1 MASADHALVNI
12 VHFNDVY
19 HIGERK
25 KEPVGG
31 VARFATLIKS
41 VLAETEAEGLP
52 KPLILFSG
60 DALSPSALS
69 LVTRGAHMVKA
80 LNRLG
85 VVASVLGNHDL
96 DDGIANFEL
105 RASESDFPW
114 LATNVDYVPKEDLD
128 AEGADAAA
136 AVGAGGEKA
145 EDPTDLA
152 LPQGMVRSLTASHGH
167 AEDESCTA
175 CDDTTMPGCR
185 RFAVLTYGTV
195 RVGLI
200 GLIEDSWL
208 ETLSHVDPEDL
219 VYEDFI
225 TSARWWSA
233 KLRSEHACDVVVALT
248 HMRLPNDLRLGSAAA
263 SLGVD
268 LVLGGHDH
276 FYSSQEVAAGLYPPG
291 AAVPGEPSK
300 AREGSGPS
308 SEGGALVVKSGTDFQ
323 SLTKI
328 SLTVQCAPVPD
339 AGGLPESGLPVAAA
353 PAPVAVPRPVK
364 AFHWVRR
371 DATSAVEPDPEALEL
386 VERLSEAMVDAGKQV
401 LGHVDVDL
409 DGRFDSV
416 RTDESNLGNLVADLM
431 RRTARSDCAIIN
443 GGNFRSDMIHSAG
456 PFSMADLLKIL
467 PYPAEVPTV
476 RVSGVALLEALEN
489 GVSKWPEREG
499 RFPQVSGIRFQFNGS
514 KEPGSRVV
522 EGSVWVG
529 VGDAAR
535 PLDPTRRY
543 SLATTDYASLGNDGF
558 VSISPTTDRG
568 KELGSEWLVD
578 LTRAPVLPS
587 ILRSHLEIVDA
598 INKEQA
604 RFSDRAIERWRVKLL
619 RLAGK
624 HSVGSVCSG
633 AHHHHSRVSSGQHI
647 RMPRLAHGAA
657 AKPAGTA
664 KPAEAAKP
672 GGTAKPAGA
681 VAGAGGAAAARGGK
695 PAAAAASRGSAS
707 PATSPATPAAGSTGP
722 YPAGDAR
729 NDPDLCLV
737 QEPRPPALSRM
748 SSAPLE
754 STGTRLI
761 DFAQP
766 TALPAPGSP
775 KPLVFIAP
783 QVEGRVVRVRK

>member
-1 MASADHALVNI
+1 M
-12 VHFNDVY
+12 Y

-31 VARFATLIKS
+31 VARFATLIKT
-41 VLAETEAEGLP
+41 VVAETAAAGMP

-114 LATNVDYVPKEDLD
+114 LATNVDYVPKEDLV
-128 AEGADAAA
+128 AGAADAAA
-136 AVGAGGEKA
+136 AAAAGGA
-145 EDPTDLA
+145 QDADPEDMA
-152 LPQGMVRSLTASHGH
+152 LPQGMVRSLTASAGH
-167 AEDESCTA
+167 AEDQS
-175 CDDTTMPGCR
+175 CDDIDEQTMPGCR
-185 RFAVLTYGTV
+185 RFAVVTYGTV

-225 TSARWWSA
+225 TSARWWST
-233 KLRSEHACDVVVALT
+233 KLRTQHGCDLVVALT
-248 HMRLPNDLRLGSAAA
+248 HMRLPNDLRLGSAA
-263 SLGVD
+263 SGLGVD

-276 FYSSQEVAAGLYPPG
+276 FYSSQEVPAGHYPPG

-308 SEGGALVVKSGTDFQ
+308 SEGAALVVKSGTDFQ

-328 SLTVQCAPVPD
+328 TLTVQRAPTPD
-339 AGGLPESGLPVAAA
+339 MDSLMAGELPTGA
-353 PAPVAVPRPVK
+353 PPRPVK
-364 AFHWVRR
+364 AFTWARR
-371 DATSAVEPDPEALEL
+371 DTLSTIEPDPEALAL
-386 VERLSEAMVDAGKQV
+386 VEQLSEAMTDAGRQV

-409 DGRFDSV
+409 DGRFDTV
-416 RTDESNLGNLVADLM
+416 RTRESNLGNLVADLM
-431 RRTARSDCAIIN
+431 RRTARSDCALVN

-456 PFSMADLLKIL
+456 VFSMADLLKIL

-476 RVSGVALLEALEN
+476 RVSGAALLEALEN

-499 RFPQVSGIRFQFNGS
+499 RFPQVSGIRFAFDGS
-514 KEPGSRVV
+514 KAPGARVVPGSVF
-522 EGSVWVG
+522 VG

-535 PLDPTRRY
+535 PLDLDRRY
-543 SLATTDYASLGNDGF
+543 SLATTDYTSLGNDGF
-558 VSISPTTDRG
+558 VAISPATDRG
-568 KELGSEWLVD
+568 KELGSEWMVD

-587 ILRSHLEIVDA
+587 IMRSHLEIVDA

-619 RLAGK
+619 HLAGK

-633 AHHHHSRVSSGQHI
+633 AHHHHTRVSSGQHI
-647 RMPRLAHGAA
+647 RMPRLGHDVDSSPVPSPGGG
-657 AKPAGTA
+657 AKPKGAH
-664 KPAEAAKP
+664 
-672 GGTAKPAGA
+672 A
-681 VAGAGGAAAARGGK
+681 VAT
-695 PAAAAASRGSAS
+695 AAAAATTMKSSSAREAS
-707 PATSPATPAAGSTGP
+707 PLPGTPAATSAASGSGA
-722 YPAGDAR
+722 YPAGDVR
-729 NDPDLCLV
+729 NDPDLDML
-737 QEPRPPALSRM
+737 QTSRPPALSRM

-754 STGTRLI
+754 TTGTRLI
-761 DFAQP
+761 DFATP
-766 TALPAPGSP
+766 SAAPAPGSP

-783 QVEGRVVRVRK
+783 QVEGRVMRVRA

>member
-328 SLTVQCAPVPD
+328 SLTVQCAPAPD

-467 PYPAEVPTV
+467 PYPPRCPPCA
-476 RVSGVALLEALEN
+476 
-489 GVSKWPEREG
+489 
-499 RFPQVSGIRFQFNGS
+499 
-514 KEPGSRVV
+514 
-522 EGSVWVG
+522 
-529 VGDAAR
+529 
-535 PLDPTRRY
+535 
-543 SLATTDYASLGNDGF
+543 LATTDYASLGNDGF

-604 RFSDRAIERWRVKLL
+604 RFSDRAIERWR
-619 RLAGK
+619 
-624 HSVGSVCSG
+624 
-633 AHHHHSRVSSGQHI
+633 
-647 RMPRLAHGAA
+647 
-657 AKPAGTA
+657 
-664 KPAEAAKP
+664 
-672 GGTAKPAGA
+672 
-681 VAGAGGAAAARGGK
+681 
-695 PAAAAASRGSAS
+695 
-707 PATSPATPAAGSTGP
+707 
-722 YPAGDAR
+722 
-729 NDPDLCLV
+729 
-737 QEPRPPALSRM
+737 EPRPPALSRM

-783 QVEGRVVRVRK
+783 QVEGRVVRVGK